1 MVPPRERE
9 GGGGELGDGTGR
21 SSKVVH
27 GSGYVGL
34 DWVGLCRDFSV
45 FGGLGWVNNSKNT
58 KIRKDY
64 VNVFKA
70 QPTQAMGQ
78 RSARTTLAENSSSP
92 TAVQV
97 VPVP

>member
-1 MVPPRERE
+1 M
-9 GGGGELGDGTGR
+9 GGEQLGDGTGR

-34 DWVGLCRDFSV
+34 DWVH
-45 FGGLGWVNNSKNT
+45 NSKNT
-58 KIRKDY
+58 EIRKDY

-70 QPTQAMGQ
+70 QPTQAVGQ
-78 RSARTTLAENSSSP
+78 PSARTTLAENSSSP
-92 TAVQV
+92 TPVQV